1 MTSVISVHIGKMINE
16 YNNSPERKERKE
28 IKERKENVFVLNEKK
43 GIIETKKNINKTDE
57 NFIIFQWPWII

>member
-1 MTSVISVHIGKMINE
+1 MTSVISVHIGKIINE
-16 YNNSPERKERKE
+16 YNNSPE
-28 IKERKENVFVLNEKK
+28 IKEKKEKKENVFVLNEKK